1 MRGPLKESEKEK
13 EVGVIVIGVIVIEE
27 TETREGG
34 RGQEIGKEN
43 VIGAKAVGMTD
54 TTAVVNMEIGAGKE
68 IEIEE
73 MTVVIIGLVHQ
84 GKGIKSMVGHA
95 EVPGMTDM
103 KDNLGQK
110 NLQKIMENAC

>member
-1 MRGPLKESEKEK
+1 MRGPLKESETGK
-13 EVGVIVIGVIVIEE
+13 EVGVIVIEE
-27 TETREGG
+27 TETQEEG

-43 VIGAKAVGMTD
+43 VIGAVGMID
-54 TTAVVNMEIGAGKE
+54 TTVVVNIEIGAGKE
-68 IEIEE
+68 IEREE
-73 MTVVIIGLVHQ
+73 MIVVIIGLVHR

-95 EVPGMTDM
+95 EVPGMIEM